1 MLGIRS
7 GVIFRYDTTPNT
19 TTANTT
25 TKTVS
30 GFFTLNFAIR
40 LLLCQGLPPHI
51 EIVIQFT
58 IGGGRLQA
66 FGRIIHGSV
75 TNDDLLRGNRSVFV
89 LFSWHELDGKD
100 AKSPLP
106 CGRGLFVCLCLLG
119 ERENHIRK
127 CGSFG

>member
-30 GFFTLNFAIR
+30 GFFTLNFVIR

-75 TNDDLLRGNRSVFV
+75 TNDGLLRGNRSVFV
-89 LFSWHELDGKD
+89 LFSWHDLGGKD

-106 CGRGLFVCLCLLG
+106 YGRGFSCVCVC
-119 ERENHIRK
+119 
-127 CGSFG
+127 